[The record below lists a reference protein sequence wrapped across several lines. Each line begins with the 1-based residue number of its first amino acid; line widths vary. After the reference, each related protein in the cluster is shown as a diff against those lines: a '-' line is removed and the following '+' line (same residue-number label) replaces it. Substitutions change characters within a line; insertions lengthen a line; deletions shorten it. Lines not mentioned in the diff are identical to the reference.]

1 MKNWLKHII
10 LEAAWKVDGMC
21 HRIIEKLDPM
31 SDEELHDAMQTF
43 RNTLE
48 GRKVAHELDK
58 KSL

>member
-1 MKNWLKHII
+1 
-10 LEAAWKVDGMC
+10 MC

-31 SDEELHDAMQTF
+31 LDEELRDAMQKF

-48 GRKVAHELDK
+48 ARKVAHELDK